1 MLFKLRRKRKSK
13 MNHSFYIDTNSL
25 KSKSK
30 ERNRQDCILTTC
42 ASALNKM
49 DVQKIERK
57 KKDGKKNYR
66 SDDD

>member
-1 MLFKLRRKRKSK
+1 

-66 SDDD
+66 RDDD